1 MQSVTPDHS
10 WRSWPA
16 ADQQQCCPRP
26 TARLRCRRWG
36 RGWSISCRFVNWWCW
51 SFTMRRL
58 PLPSPCFWQP
68 TILLFFL
75 LICSIRHVHVLRVAS
90 LPLCHCAVCIVR
102 LYPIL
107 LCVLPRTFKVPISGI
122 PAKFWSQHLFLT
134 LSRCSYFGAF
144 KDVTF
149 LILCVSLKAK

>member
-1 MQSVTPDHS
+1 MQSVTPDRS

-90 LPLCHCAVCIVR
+90 LPLYVTVQFALLGYTPFCSVFSPGHSRFPSQEFLPSSDPSICSWH
-102 LYPIL
+102 YPDALIL
-107 LCVLPRTFKVPISGI
+107 GPLKTWL
-122 PAKFWSQHLFLT
+122 FWS
-134 LSRCSYFGAF
+134 Y
-144 KDVTF
+144 
-149 LILCVSLKAK
+149 VSLKAK